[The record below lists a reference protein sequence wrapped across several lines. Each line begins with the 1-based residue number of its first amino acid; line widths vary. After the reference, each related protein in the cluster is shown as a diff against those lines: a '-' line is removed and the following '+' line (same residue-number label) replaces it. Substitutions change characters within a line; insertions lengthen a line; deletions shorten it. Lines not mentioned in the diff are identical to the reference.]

1 MVDSAGARL
10 MADSAGAR
18 LMPVERCAV
27 LGAGLMGAG
36 IAAHLANAGLP
47 VLLLDMPATEGPR
60 SAAAAA
66 AIERMKKA
74 EPQPLMTPDAARLIT
89 PGNFDDDMAKLAGC
103 DWIIEVVLEDL
114 GVKRALYDRIDAA
127 RKPGSI
133 VSSNTSTIPLR
144 SLAKKQS
151 DAFKADFCITHFF
164 NPPRYMRLL
173 ELVVGPDTRPEVAD
187 ELTRLCDVR
196 LGKGVVRCKDT
207 PGFIANR
214 IGTHWMTV
222 AVNEAIERG
231 VTVEEA
237 DAVHRPMGV
246 PKTGVFGLIDLIGL
260 DLMPLIS
267 KSLLMSLPE
276 QDDFRRV
283 LRQQPLIDRMIADG
297 SIGRKGKGGFYRMT
311 KSGSSRLRESIDLRT
326 GDYRA
331 AATPKVE
338 AADAARRD
346 LTALVK
352 HESAAGQYAKAVLVR
367 MLTYAASLVPA
378 IAGDVPSVDQAMRL
392 GYAWTHGPFELIDR
406 LGADW
411 LAEAAAEAGLE
422 APPLLQQAAGRTFYR
437 VENGVMQCL
446 TTEGE
451 YADVA
456 RPEGVLLLQDVKR
469 AGKPMLRNASAS
481 VWDIGDG
488 VLCFEFTSKMN
499 ALDPDTLGLLGKAV
513 GLAASKYKGMVV
525 YNEGENFS
533 VGANLGIAMFAA
545 NVAAWPVIEQQVAGG
560 QAAYKALKY
569 APVPVVG
576 APSGMALGGGCEI
589 LLHCSAVQAHAETY
603 MGLVE
608 VGVGLLPGWGGC
620 KELLARWQAEP
631 KLPRGPMPAVA
642 RAFEVI
648 STAQVSKSAAQARG
662 LGFLRA
668 TDAITMNKDRLL
680 FDAKQRVLAL
690 AQDYKPPQPA
700 EYRLPGP
707 GGRVALDLAV
717 EGFAAT
723 GRATPHDV
731 VVSKA
736 VARVL
741 TGGDADPL
749 DVLSEDDVTDLER
762 GAFMQLVRNP
772 ASLARTEHMLA
783 TGKPLRN

>member
-1 MVDSAGARL
+1 MTPAFTKID
-10 MADSAGAR
+10 
-18 LMPVERCAV
+18 RCAV
-27 LGAGLMGAG
+27 LGAGLMGSG

-47 VLLLDMPATEGPR
+47 VLLLDMPAKEGPR
-60 SAAAAA
+60 SAIAAA

-74 EPQPLMTPDAARLIT
+74 DPQPFMLPEFAKLIT
-89 PGNFDDDMAKLAGC
+89 PGNFDDDLAKLAEC
-103 DWIIEVVLEDL
+103 DWIVEVIIEDL
-114 GVKRALYDRIDAA
+114 AIKRALYDRIDAV

-144 SLAKKQS
+144 SLSKKQS
-151 DAFKADFCITHFF
+151 SAFKQDFCITHFF

-173 ELVVGPDTRPEVAD
+173 ELVTGPDTRPEVGEA
-187 ELTRLCDVR
+187 LTELCDVR

-214 IGTHWMTV
+214 IGTHWLTV
-222 AVNEAIERG
+222 AINEAIARG
-231 VTVEEA
+231 LPIEDA
-237 DAVHRPMGV
+237 DAVHRPMGM
-246 PKTGVFGLIDLIGL
+246 PKTGVFGLVDLVGL
-260 DLMPLIS
+260 DLMPLVAM
-267 KSLLMSLPE
+267 SLLMSLPP
-276 QDDFRRV
+276 DDDYRRV
-283 LRQQPLIDRMIADG
+283 FRDQPLVTRMIAEG
-297 SIGRKGKGGFYRMT
+297 RIGRKAKGGFYRMSKAGKERT
-311 KSGSSRLRESIDLRT
+311 LEAIDLKT
-326 GDYRA
+326 GEYRPA
-331 AATPKVE
+331 AKSKLEAVE
-338 AADAARRD
+338 VGRRD
-346 LTALVK
+346 LGALVR
-352 HESAAGQYAKAVLVR
+352 HPSPAGQYANAVLVQV
-367 MLTYAASLVPA
+367 LAYAASLVPA
-378 IAGDVPSVDQAMRL
+378 IADDIPSVDEAMRL
-392 GYAWTHGPFELIDR
+392 GYAWSQGPFELMDR
-406 LGADW
+406 LGTDW
-411 LAEAAAEAGLE
+411 LAGAVEAAGLPV
-422 APPLLQQAAGRTFYR
+422 PPLLALARGRSFYR
-437 VENGVMQCL
+437 VQDGRLECL
-446 TTEGE
+446 TPAGE
-451 YADVA
+451 YAPVA
-456 RPEGVLLLQDVKR
+456 RPPGVLLLQDIKR
-469 AGKPMLRNASAS
+469 AGKPVLRNGSAS

-499 ALDPDTLGLLGKAV
+499 ALDPEILGLLGKALGV
-513 GLAASKYKGMVV
+513 AAKGYRGMVV

-589 LLHCSAVQAHAETY
+589 LLHCSAVQAHSETY

-620 KELLARWQAEP
+620 KELLARWQADP

-642 RAFEVI
+642 KAFEII

-662 LGFLRA
+662 LGFLRP
-668 TDAITMNKDRLL
+668 TDQVTMNRDRLL
-680 FDAKQRVLAL
+680 YDAKQRVLAL
-690 AQDYKPPQPA
+690 AEGYQPPKVF

-717 EGFAAT
+717 DGFAAT
-723 GRATPHDV
+723 GKATPHDV

-741 TGGDADPL
+741 TGGEADPL
-749 DVLSEDDVTDLER
+749 DTLTEDDMTTLER
-762 GAFMQLVRNP
+762 AAFMALVRTP